1 MEERFKDEKLISVK
15 ELAYKWG
22 KNEDTIRRYITEG
35 VITPCKDV
43 PGIMFHPKYI
53 SKLEGVELERF
64 SPLEKKR
71 LENENRE
78 LKKRITQL
86 KSVLTNILRESSKIV
101 DLTI

>member
-1 MEERFKDEKLISVK
+1 MEERFKDERLISVK

-22 KNEDTIRRYITEG
+22 KNEDTIRRYITDG

-53 SKLEGVELERF
+53 AELEGVELERF

-78 LKKRITQL
+78 LKRRITQL